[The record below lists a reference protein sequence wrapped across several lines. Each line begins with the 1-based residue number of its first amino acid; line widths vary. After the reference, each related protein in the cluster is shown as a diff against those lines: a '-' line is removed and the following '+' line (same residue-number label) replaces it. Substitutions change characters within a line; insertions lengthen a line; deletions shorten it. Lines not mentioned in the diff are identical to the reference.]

1 MPEAERSRFPHY
13 CLNEFQNMN
22 FVTMGMRK
30 IAENTLFFLI
40 LLDLKDGIISQ
51 IPFAGYI
58 FHIEPTGIG

>member
-1 MPEAERSRFPHY
+1 MAS
-13 CLNEFQNMN
+13 
-22 FVTMGMRK
+22 MRK

-40 LLDLKDGIISQ
+40 LLDLKDAIISQ